1 MFLTFKKCWL
11 IFLKFYVA
19 FSEYLNFK
27 GLIVEKFLASHNEIF
42 PKFDILMCNVLKY
55 TYIHTRVLLETFVT
69 GGSPKVIYQ
78 VCFKDK
84 FQS

>member
-1 MFLTFKKCWL
+1 MFYFQ
-11 IFLKFYVA
+11 IFVA

-27 GLIVEKFLASHNEIF
+27 GLVAEKFLAIHNEIF
-42 PKFDILMCNVLKY
+42 PKFDILCNVPKY
-55 TYIHTRVLLETFVT
+55 MYLHTYVVLETFVT

>member
-1 MFLTFKKCWL
+1 MFYFQ
-11 IFLKFYVA
+11 IFVA

-27 GLIVEKFLASHNEIF
+27 GLVAEKFLAIHTENF
-42 PKFDILMCNVLKY
+42 PKFDILMCNVPKY
-55 TYIHTRVLLETFVT
+55 TYIHGMYVLLETFVT